1 MFKRKATGYKYES
14 PKYIQEI
21 PERFFLTKF
30 YFLNNDNI
38 IPLKG

>member
-21 PERFFLTKF
+21 PERFFFNQVL
-30 YFLNNDNI
+30 FL
-38 IPLKG
+38 K